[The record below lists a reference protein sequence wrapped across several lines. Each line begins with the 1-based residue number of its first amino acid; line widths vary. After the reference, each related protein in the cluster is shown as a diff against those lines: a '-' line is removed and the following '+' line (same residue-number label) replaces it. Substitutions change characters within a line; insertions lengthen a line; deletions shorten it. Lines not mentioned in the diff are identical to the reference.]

1 MIAAE
6 QVLAGRYRLR
16 HQIAEGGMAEVW
28 EAGDDVLGRSV
39 AVKVLLPQFAS
50 DPTFI
55 ERFRREAIAAARL
68 AHPNIVATFDTG
80 VDGTLAFIVMEL
92 VDGRTL
98 RDVLVER
105 GPLPPHEATTMAAQV
120 AGALHYAHEAG
131 IVHRDVKPANILLCP
146 DGRVKVADFGIA
158 KAALSAGGTLGDG
171 ADFDLTGTG
180 MVVGTAK
187 YLSPEQFE
195 GRPVDRRSDVYALGV
210 VLYEM
215 LCGRPPFAG
224 GSDMAIGIQHVDKK
238 PLSPRQV
245 RAGIPRPLEAVVLK
259 AMAKSPDH
267 RYPTAAALQS
277 ALLSVDLRSD
287 DAVPMIVRDNTPPRG
302 VPVPQTFAQSER
314 SWLVPTV
321 LIVVVAV
328 TLGIVGWIFARSD
341 AGQRLLGDDPAGD
354 TGGGG
359 GGGGRAAVAIASVT
373 SFDPDGDGDEHEDE
387 VGNLVDG
394 NPSTIW
400 RTSNYDGPNFAGLK
414 PGVGFIVVLEGPVA
428 LGELELVGTSRGF
441 DAEVVVADVP
451 RENRAAWGEAVASK
465 DGVGASATFDLDGQ
479 NGGAVLVWITNP
491 TGTVVSIGDVRLT
504 AA

>member
-16 HQIAEGGMAEVW
+16 HQIAQGGMAEVW
-28 EAGDDVLGRSV
+28 EAGDEVLGRSV
-39 AVKVLLPQFAS
+39 AVKVLLPEFAT

-68 AHPNIVATFDTG
+68 AHPNVVATFDTG
-80 VDGTLAFIVMEL
+80 LDGDLAFIVMEL
-92 VDGRTL
+92 VEGRTL
-98 RDVLVER
+98 RDVLIER
-105 GPLPPHEATTMAAQV
+105 GPLPPHEATTIAAQV

-158 KAALSAGGTLGDG
+158 KAALADAAI

-195 GRPVDRRSDVYALGV
+195 GQPVDRRSDVYALGV

-215 LCGRPPFAG
+215 LCGRPPFTG

-238 PLSPRQV
+238 PLSPRQI
-245 RAGIPRPLEAVVLK
+245 RAGIPKPLEAVVMR
-259 AMAKSPDH
+259 AMAKSPAA
-267 RYPTAAALQS
+267 RYPTADSLQS

-287 DAVPMIVRDNTPPRG
+287 DAVPMIVREDTPPRG
-302 VPVPQTFAQSER
+302 VHVPQTFARSQR

-328 TLGIVGWIFARSD
+328 TLGIVGWVLARSD
-341 AGQRLLGDDPAGD
+341 AGQ
-354 TGGGG
+354 
-359 GGGGRAAVAIASVT
+359 
-373 SFDPDGDGDEHEDE
+373 
-387 VGNLVDG
+387 
-394 NPSTIW
+394 
-400 RTSNYDGPNFAGLK
+400 
-414 PGVGFIVVLEGPVA
+414 
-428 LGELELVGTSRGF
+428 
-441 DAEVVVADVP
+441 
-451 RENRAAWGEAVASK
+451 
-465 DGVGASATFDLDGQ
+465 
-479 NGGAVLVWITNP
+479 
-491 TGTVVSIGDVRLT
+491 
-504 AA
+504 